1 MKRGPGV
8 DVVDM
13 PDYHVVMTSVG
24 TADLK
29 AHLSEHLQAVRRGE
43 TIIVLDRREP
53 IARIVPVGA
62 VGLAL
67 VVRPANGALH
77 DVPLLGPSRSP
88 VDVLEQLREE
98 RAERL

>member
-1 MKRGPGV
+1 
-8 DVVDM
+8 
-13 PDYHVVMTSVG
+13 MTSVG

-43 TIIVLDRREP
+43 TIVVLDRREP

-62 VGLAL
+62 AGLEL
-67 VVRPANGALH
+67 VIRPAKGALQE
-77 DVPLLGPSRSP
+77 VPLLGPSLP
-88 VDVLEQLREE
+88 GADVLEQLREE